1 MINMH
6 HQNQNQTV
14 EGLGRRS
21 VISTYIYHTHYHTFH
36 TIDNEFIEGAVCCL
50 LCRLPGGVG
59 HKRTLL
65 FGHNVEVADL
75 TKLVEMVPVHQREKT
90 VLLSNHNRITM
101 TMNV

>member
-1 MINMH
+1 M
-6 HQNQNQTV
+6 
-14 EGLGRRS
+14 
-21 VISTYIYHTHYHTFH
+21 ISTHHAHYRTLH

-50 LCRLPGGVG
+50 LRSLPGGVG
-59 HKRTLL
+59 HKCTLL

-75 TKLVEMVPVHQREKT
+75 TKLVEMIPVHQREKT

>member
-6 HQNQNQTV
+6 HENQNQTV
-14 EGLGRRS
+14 EGLGMRL
-21 VISTYIYHTHYHTFH
+21 VISTYHTHYHTLH

-50 LCRLPGGVG
+50 LRSLPGGVG